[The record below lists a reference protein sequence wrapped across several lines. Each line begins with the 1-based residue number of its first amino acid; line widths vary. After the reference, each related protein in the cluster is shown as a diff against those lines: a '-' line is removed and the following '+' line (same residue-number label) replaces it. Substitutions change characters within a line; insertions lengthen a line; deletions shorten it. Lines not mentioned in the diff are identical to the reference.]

1 MTSDPDPKPEPAESR
16 ESRDKDDSVMRLIW
30 SMADTTWRMFTPPAL
45 LVPAGLWAD
54 LKFHTKPWLTLA
66 SAIVGL
72 VLSALL
78 VKKQLGEGQ

>member
-1 MTSDPDPKPEPAESR
+1 MTSDPDPKQERPESHNKDEST
-16 ESRDKDDSVMRLIW
+16 MRLIW

-45 LVPAGLWAD
+45 VVPLGLWAD
-54 LKFHTKPWLTLA
+54 LKFHTKPWLTLV

-78 VKKQLGEGQ
+78 VKKQLGDSQ

>member
-16 ESRDKDDSVMRLIW
+16 NKDESVMRLIW

-45 LVPAGLWAD
+45 LVPLGIWAD
-54 LKFHTKPWLTLA
+54 LKFHTKPWLTFV
-66 SAIVGL
+66 SATVGL

-78 VKKQLGEGQ
+78 VKKQLGKNV